1 MLIRSYR
8 SEYRVV
14 FSANFSVELSEELK
28 SGDFLIIDENVARL
42 HAERIDPLRAMY
54 AHRLLQ
60 PAETQK
66 SYQGVEPIIDHLI
79 RNGFRKNHR
88 LVAIGGGITQDVTA
102 FIASIL
108 YRGVGWIFVPTNLLS
123 QCDSCIGSKTSINFG
138 TFKNQI
144 GGFYPPRLIIN
155 DHSLLQ
161 TLARDEIRSGIGEM
175 LHYFLLT
182 GRSDF
187 ERVQREYDDAFTDL
201 AVLRGLIQRSLE
213 IKKAMI
219 ERDEFDE
226 GPRNIFNYGHS
237 FGHALESYTNYSIP
251 HGIAICF
258 GMDLANQVS
267 VTLGLLSQPE
277 ADEMRVMLKRNW
289 CPTVP
294 GSVDTDRYLGILG
307 KDKKNVGSDVRLIL
321 SRGLGDMFITTVAL
335 DQRVRATIAACFA
348 AYSASENHESAEG
361 ESRLLAAGSVHD

>member
-14 FSANFSVELSEELK
+14 FSPDFSVELTAELK
-28 SGDFLIIDENVARL
+28 PGDFLIIDENVARL
-42 HAERIDPLRAMY
+42 HADRIDPLRAKY

-144 GGFYPPRLIIN
+144 GGFYPPRLILN
-155 DHSLLQ
+155 DDSLLR
-161 TLARDEIRSGIGEM
+161 TLPRDEIRSGMGEM
-175 LHYFLLT
+175 FHYFLLT
-182 GRSDF
+182 SRADF
-187 ERVQREYDDAFTDL
+187 ERAQREYDAAFTDRD
-201 AVLRGLIQRSLE
+201 VLRGLIQRSLE

-226 GPRNIFNYGHS
+226 GPRNVFNYGHS
-237 FGHALESYTNYSIP
+237 FGHALESYTDYAIP

-258 GMDLANQVS
+258 GMDIANHVS
-267 VTLGLLSQPE
+267 AHLGLISPAE
-277 ADEMRVMLKRNW
+277 AAEMRVLLERNW
-289 CPTVP
+289 RPTVP
-294 GSVDTDRYLGILG
+294 GSIDLDRYLGLLR
-307 KDKKNVGSDVRLIL
+307 KDKKNIGNDVRVIL
-321 SRGLGDMFITTVAL
+321 TRGLGDMFITTIDL
-335 DQRVRATIAACFA
+335 NESVRAVIAECFR
-348 AYSASENHESAEG
+348 YFSTSQT
-361 ESRLLAAGSVHD
+361 SVKTA